1 MEILEDKYG
10 LWTVIDK
17 TPIKH
22 GIGRVSFYKVQCA
35 CGKIEEKSLAHLRAA
50 KKTNSGCISC
60 RFSRNPKVK
69 VGNIYKGWQVLSY
82 TERST
87 KRGLLFLC
95 ECLECHK
102 QFELYTNQILST
114 TTSFHCKSCSDKLKG
129 IRTRL
134 QNGAVGELT
143 AERVSKIKNGA
154 YNRKIHYDL
163 SIKYLWDLYEKQNR
177 RCAITGDLLQDI
189 NKASLDR
196 IDSSKGYVKGN
207 VQWVTIQANIAKHTL
222 NIHELYALAK
232 KIVIKYE
239 HDYNL

>member
-22 GIGRVSFYKVQCA
+22 G
-35 CGKIEEKSLAHLRAA
+35 
-50 KKTNSGCISC
+50 
-60 RFSRNPKVK
+60 
-69 VGNIYKGWQVLSY
+69 
-82 TERST
+82 
-87 KRGLLFLC
+87 
-95 ECLECHK
+95 
-102 QFELYTNQILST
+102 
-114 TTSFHCKSCSDKLKG
+114 
-129 IRTRL
+129 
-134 QNGAVGELT
+134 
-143 AERVSKIKNGA
+143 
-154 YNRKIHYDL
+154 
-163 SIKYLWDLYEKQNR
+163 R